1 MKKQEFLSLIKK
13 QGRLKLVEPSEE
25 IKQSYIKK
33 AEDCFKSAKILHE
46 NRLYEN
52 SVIQSYFCMY
62 NSLLAKLFKIGI
74 KSENHSAS
82 IILLKELLNEGELY
96 KIISSAKERRI
107 DKQYYIETSESSK
120 LNEGSSKE
128 MIIKAE
134 EFLLK
139 MKMLLNSMNNDK
151 INNLRKSFQEI

>member
-1 MKKQEFLSLIKK
+1 M
-13 QGRLKLVEPSEE
+13 
-25 IKQSYIKK
+25 
-33 AEDCFKSAKILHE
+33 
-46 NRLYEN
+46 
-52 SVIQSYFCMY
+52 
-62 NSLLAKLFKIGI
+62 
-74 KSENHSAS
+74 
-82 IILLKELLNEGELY
+82 LKELLNEGELY

>member
-52 SVIQSYFCMY
+52 
-62 NSLLAKLFKIGI
+62 
-74 KSENHSAS
+74 
-82 IILLKELLNEGELY
+82 
-96 KIISSAKERRI
+96 
-107 DKQYYIETSESSK
+107 
-120 LNEGSSKE
+120 
-128 MIIKAE
+128 
-134 EFLLK
+134 
-139 MKMLLNSMNNDK
+139 
-151 INNLRKSFQEI
+151 